1 MLGHVRNIAVGLV
14 TAVVLV
20 CIAVLMPGTVPPVV
34 RDGLGI
40 GPSPLGQAPRV
51 TGDGTYRFLQHQPG
65 DKNSP
70 VTYNPCEAIQVEINP
85 DGVDDEDQARD
96 IVLSAM
102 KQSPRP
108 PACGSSTPAP
118 PTTVPQWRSRT
129 EPVLG
134 RTEPVLISFATS
146 DEVSE
151 LEGQVAGVGGSASV
165 QRHGIRT
172 YVTGQVTLDVH
183 TFDELVDQRGG
194 LEVARAIAMHELGHL
209 VGLAHVDD
217 ERELMD
223 AQNHGQ
229 LDFGPGDRRG
239 LARLGKVPAPEA
251 HAGRASTVTRLSPVC
266 GPTGACS
273 RAHLR

>member
-1 MLGHVRNIAVGLV
+1 MPVRNIAVGLV

-20 CIAVLMPGTVPPVV
+20 CIAVLMPGTIPPVV

-51 TGDGTYRFLQHQPG
+51 TGNGTYQFLQHQPG

-85 DGVDDEDQARD
+85 EGVDDEDQARD

-102 KQSPRP
+102 KNVSRATGLRLEYAGPSDDR
-108 PACGSSTPAP
+108 
-118 PTTVPQWRSRT
+118 PQWRSRT

-134 RTEPVLISFATS
+134 RSEPVLISFATS
-146 DEVSE
+146 DEVTE

-165 QRHGIRT
+165 QRHGVRT
-172 YVTGQVTLDVH
+172 YVTGQVTLDVD
-183 TFDELVDQRGG
+183 TFDDLVDQSGG

-229 LDFGPGDRRG
+229 VDFGPGDRRG
-239 LARLGKVPAPEA
+239 LARLG
-251 HAGRASTVTRLSPVC
+251 S
-266 GPTGACS
+266 GPCA
-273 RAHLR
+273 